1 MATAGSI
8 VIDLLMKTGA
18 FETDAKRAEKRMRQ
32 LEDNFKKAGI
42 AMASAGA
49 VAATGLAAI
58 VTATV
63 NNANE
68 IAKFSKLANAST
80 TEFQRMAA
88 AASTVG
94 ISQEKLADIL
104 KDVNDKVGDFL
115 VTGGGPM
122 KDFFEQ
128 VAPKIGLTAEAFRN
142 LSGPQALQL
151 YVSSMEK
158 AGANQQELTFLM
170 EALANDAT
178 LLLPLL
184 KNNSQALNELATSA
198 GNAGAIM
205 DDKTIAAAMRLK
217 ETTDQL
223 KFSFTGIQ
231 NEISSG
237 LIPELDNLARELR
250 NPETIAAARALAS
263 GIVSAFT
270 SIVSAIR
277 ETVNFTRWLGE
288 SFAATVH
295 GIAASDTVRLE
306 QEIAKAESML
316 ESWDPGERVRLFG
329 PKGMVE
335 YWSDEEL
342 KSEIARMKAQ
352 VEQNLTITPTIEL
365 PPVPEPIVAPAQ
377 GPGLGIVTEP
387 KGGGGGGGKG
397 GGAASAQN
405 ELMSEARSLYESTR
419 TAAERYAQELDK
431 LNRLRS
437 AGLIDQ
443 DTYNRAVD
451 NAKMAMDQARDALYA
466 GLLTEEE
473 ELKQSYERRKEEIL
487 KATEIT
493 ELERQDL
500 LQRLTED
507 FNERMGE
514 ITGEGHWERW
524 LESTREAMLTFDEI
538 ATNALDQFSS
548 SFGEAFEQMIFD
560 SESMGDAFTT
570 LAQTMAR
577 GIINALG
584 QMAAQWLAYQ
594 AVQLLIGKT
603 TAAAA
608 AGSKIAEAAASQQ
621 MAALNAYAS
630 TAAIPVV
637 GPAAAPGAAAAA
649 LAATAP
655 FVTAITGLVSGVVGA
670 RADGGPVTMGM
681 PYLIGERGPEVF
693 VPNTNGAVIPNNK
706 LGGSPI
712 SINLIEDRRKAGTV
726 QRREDNANELDIFVA
741 DIMADGPRS
750 QAIQKAYGLQRQGY

>member
-88 AASTVG
+88 AVSTVG

-158 AGANQQELTFLM
+158 AGANQQEMVFLM

-178 LLLPLL
+178 LLLPILR
-184 KNNSQALNELATSA
+184 NNGQALNDLATSA

-205 DDKTIAAAMRLK
+205 DDKTIAAAIRLK

-223 KFSFTGIQ
+223 KFSLTGIQ

-250 NPETIAAARALAS
+250 NPETIAAAKALAS

-352 VEQNLTITPTIEL
+352 VEQNLTITPTIKL
-365 PPVPEPIVAPAQ
+365 PPAPEPIVAPAQ
-377 GPGLGIVTEP
+377 GPGLGIVIEP
-387 KGGGGGGGKG
+387 KGGDGRGGGGKG

-548 SFGEAFEQMIFD
+548 SFGEAFEKMIFD
-560 SESMGDAFTT
+560 SESFTK
-570 LAQTMAR
+570 R
-577 GIINALG
+577 
-584 QMAAQWLAYQ
+584 
-594 AVQLLIGKT
+594 
-603 TAAAA
+603 
-608 AGSKIAEAAASQQ
+608 
-621 MAALNAYAS
+621 
-630 TAAIPVV
+630 
-637 GPAAAPGAAAAA
+637 
-649 LAATAP
+649 
-655 FVTAITGLVSGVVGA
+655 
-670 RADGGPVTMGM
+670 
-681 PYLIGERGPEVF
+681 
-693 VPNTNGAVIPNNK
+693 
-706 LGGSPI
+706 
-712 SINLIEDRRKAGTV
+712 
-726 QRREDNANELDIFVA
+726 
-741 DIMADGPRS
+741 
-750 QAIQKAYGLQRQGY
+750 

>member
-178 LLLPLL
+178 LLLPILR
-184 KNNSQALNELATSA
+184 NNGQALNDLATSA

-223 KFSFTGIQ
+223 KFSLTGIQ

-295 GIAASDTVRLE
+295 GIAASDTVRLQ
-306 QEIAKAESML
+306 QEISKAEAML

-329 PKGMVE
+329 PTGIVE

-548 SFGEAFEQMIFD
+548 SFGEAFEKMIFD
-560 SESMGDAFTT
+560 SESMGDAFTA

>member
-88 AASTVG
+88 AVSTVG

-223 KFSFTGIQ
+223 KFSLTGIQ

-306 QEIAKAESML
+306 QEISKAEAML

-329 PKGMVE
+329 PTGIVE

-443 DTYNRAVD
+443 ETYNRAVD

-548 SFGEAFEQMIFD
+548 SFGEAFEKMIFD

-693 VPNTNGAVIPNNK
+693 VPNTNGAVIPNSK

>member
-8 VIDLLMKTGA
+8 VIDLLMRTGA
-18 FETDAKRAEKRMRQ
+18 FETDANRAERRMRQ

-223 KFSFTGIQ
+223 KFSLTGIQ

-250 NPETIAAARALAS
+250 NPETIAAAKALAS

-288 SFAATVH
+288 SFAVAVH
-295 GIAASDTVRLE
+295 GIAASDTVRLQ
-306 QEIAKAESML
+306 QEISKAEAML

-329 PKGMVE
+329 PTGIVE

-548 SFGEAFEQMIFD
+548 SFGEAFEKMIFD

-577 GIINALG
+577 GIINAIG

>member
-42 AMASAGA
+42 AMASAGV

-88 AASTVG
+88 AVSTIG

-178 LLLPLL
+178 LLLPILR
-184 KNNSQALNELATSA
+184 NNGQALNDLATSA

-205 DDKTIAAAMRLK
+205 DDKTIAAAIRIK

-223 KFSFTGIQ
+223 KFSLTGIQ
-231 NEISSG
+231 NEISLG

-250 NPETIAAARALAS
+250 NPETIAAAKLLAR

-270 SIVSAIR
+270 SIVSAIK

-288 SFAATVH
+288 SFAATFH
-295 GIAASDTVRLE
+295 GVAASDTVRLE
-306 QEIAKAESML
+306 QEIAKGESML
-316 ESWDPGERVRLFG
+316 ENWNPGERVRLFG
-329 PKGMVE
+329 PKGIVE
-335 YWSDEEL
+335 YWSDEEI
-342 KSEIARMKAQ
+342 KSEISRMKAQ
-352 VEQNLTITPTIEL
+352 IEQNLTITPTIEL
-365 PPVPEPIVAPAQ
+365 PPVPEPIIAPAQ
-377 GPGLGIVTEP
+377 GPGLGIVTKP
-387 KGGGGGGGKG
+387 KGKG
-397 GGAASAQN
+397 GAESAQN
-405 ELMSEARSLYESTR
+405 KLMSEAKSLYESTR

-548 SFGEAFEQMIFD
+548 SFGEAFEKMIFD

-570 LAQTMAR
+570 LAQTIAR

-637 GPAAAPGAAAAA
+637 GPVAAPGAAAAA

-693 VPNTNGAVIPNNK
+693 VPNTNGAVIPNSK

-712 SINLIEDRRKAGTV
+712 SINLIEDRRKAGMV